1 MAIFVVPPFDLS
13 PPAKAGG
20 PWKLVV
26 DVGVEDADRFACDI
40 STNEVRVSFADDEA
54 RQPVCCALPPEVPR
68 MDPTIARCKFSSRK
82 RQLVITWGEIEG
94 SDAQSDLA
102 KPPKLEHTADI
113 SRQNKETA
121 KVPVPANT
129 ADISGM
135 SLEEVDAKIDDLSR
149 ECSSTQRKV
158 DSLADCNPQQ
168 RTSDHLDKQD
178 RKLVQTLAAQIVRL
192 NRELPDAGSEYL
204 TEVVDTALGA
214 SGKASDEAA
223 RALLLLEIGHTLG
236 SERGELQVHCYEKA
250 AINLSAKCDEEPSR
264 RLVVALGEALL
275 HSGLARQRLKDEET
289 AEAALQ
295 GVLDVL
301 HPIHGDEVEELKAK
315 AHRAMSDI
323 MKSRQKSDA
332 ATGHLEAA
340 ASLFKGI
347 LTKREHKAEEVKVGF
362 AEPDTDER
370 IPIVAYSFV
379 DYDPEPKLTVRVTLD
394 EALFLGASKI
404 VTNEVRHVRW
414 RFETGAHY
422 NTGVEL
428 HISAPKTAGATKTVL
443 WVLRMP
449 CLRFPV
455 IPDQTAIRIR
465 KGVVSLV
472 FRKETAY
479 PWHCLLRDQKS
490 ADGLWGGHNP
500 QEC

>member
-1 MAIFVVPPFDLS
+1 M
-13 PPAKAGG
+13 G
-20 PWKLVV
+20 
-26 DVGVEDADRFACDI
+26 
-40 STNEVRVSFADDEA
+40 
-54 RQPVCCALPPEVPR
+54 
-68 MDPTIARCKFSSRK
+68 
-82 RQLVITWGEIEG
+82 
-94 SDAQSDLA
+94 
-102 KPPKLEHTADI
+102 
-113 SRQNKETA
+113 
-121 KVPVPANT
+121 
-129 ADISGM
+129 
-135 SLEEVDAKIDDLSR
+135 
-149 ECSSTQRKV
+149 
-158 DSLADCNPQQ
+158 
-168 RTSDHLDKQD
+168 

-204 TEVVDTALGA
+204 TEVIDTALGA

-223 RALLLLEIGHTLG
+223 RAQLLLEIGHTLG
-236 SERGELQVHCYEKA
+236 PERGELQVHCYEKA
-250 AINLSAKCDEEPSR
+250 AINLSAKCDEEPNR

-301 HPIHGDEVEELKAK
+301 HPISGAEVEELKAK
-315 AHRAMSDI
+315 AHRSMSDI
-323 MKSRQKSDA
+323 MKSRDMPDA

-347 LTKREHKAEEVKVGF
+347 LTKREHIAEEVKVGF
-362 AEPDTDER
+362 SEPETDER
-370 IPIVAYSFV
+370 VPIVAYSFI
-379 DYDPEPKLTVRVTLD
+379 DYDPELKVTVRVTLD

-404 VTNEVRHVRW
+404 VTSEVRHVRW

-428 HISAPKTAGATKTVL
+428 HISAPKNAGATKTVL

-455 IPDQTAIRIR
+455 VPDQTAIRIR
-465 KGVVSLV
+465 KGIVSLV
-472 FRKETAY
+472 FRKEDAY
-479 PWHCLLRDQKS
+479 PWHCLLRDQAS